1 MWSLP
6 FTRNAVPS
14 TSWRGEWTSPL
25 PQVAEVIPEVAKV
38 IPQERISERTEQTD
52 VLVHSELRGATESLE
67 KNEQQVLRQG
77 KEKSRSVDRVPENAG
92 TKSGVTPV
100 KKQCH
105 TGKAGFGPLQ
115 VSLEDGEEAAKKW
128 LEIAAANMSER
139 QLLKLLAEWQD
150 KLVL

>member
-1 MWSLP
+1 M
-6 FTRNAVPS
+6 
-14 TSWRGEWTSPL
+14 
-25 PQVAEVIPEVAKV
+25 IPEVAKV

-77 KEKSRSVDRVPENAG
+77 KEKSRSVDRVPEKAG
-92 TKSGVTPV
+92 TKGGVTPV
-100 KKQCH
+100 KRNNVDA
-105 TGKAGFGPLQ
+105 GPAGFGPLQ

-128 LEIAAANMSER
+128 LEKAAANMSER
-139 QLLKLLAEWQD
+139 QLLGLLAEWQD